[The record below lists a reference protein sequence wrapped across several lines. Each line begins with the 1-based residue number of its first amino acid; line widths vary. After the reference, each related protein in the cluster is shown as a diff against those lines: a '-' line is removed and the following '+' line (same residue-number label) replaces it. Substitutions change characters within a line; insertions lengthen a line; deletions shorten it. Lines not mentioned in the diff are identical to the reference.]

1 MSNLN
6 EMLEELNVKPVSSE
20 YINLPTL
27 TIFLKTNGKFQ
38 SYINGKPVFES
49 ISYEIVVNNTM
60 EEYRKA
66 LLPDLNWGDNK

>member
-6 EMLEELNVKPVSSE
+6 EMLETLNVKPISNE
-20 YINLPTL
+20 YLDLPNL
-27 TIFLKTNGKFQ
+27 TIYHNSNGKFQ

-49 ISYEIVVNNTM
+49 ISYEIVVNNTL

-66 LLPDLNWGDNK
+66 LLPNLNWGDNN